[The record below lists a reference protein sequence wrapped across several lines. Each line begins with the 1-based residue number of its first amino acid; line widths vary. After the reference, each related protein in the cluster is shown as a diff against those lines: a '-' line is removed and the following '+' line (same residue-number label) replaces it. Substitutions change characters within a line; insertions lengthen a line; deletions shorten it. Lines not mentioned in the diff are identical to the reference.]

1 MNWSLRPVLVHC
13 LSDEARQ
20 LAFVNMSDLA
30 DLHSMTPAERK
41 IITPFTSPF
50 IRVSAKGEELSS
62 RCLNRNALSVSVEEQ
77 HEGEDGR
84 LQA

>member
-1 MNWSLRPVLVHC
+1 MATPVLFMIWSLHPVLVHC

-41 IITPFTSPF
+41 ILTPFTRPF
-50 IRVSAKGEELSS
+50 IRVSAKGEELPS
-62 RCLNRNALSVSVEEQ
+62 RCLNGIFHIRWRYLS
-77 HEGEDGR
+77 
-84 LQA
+84 